1 MLVYECLCRKNMY
14 EYGERIV
21 VRSNNEYNTHT
32 HPHTLFTPP
41 VYKHWQLLR
50 KFKSWRAYS
59 GEIVNLANVEKQY
72 LTSCNACSQP

>member
-41 VYKHWQLLR
+41 VYKH
-50 KFKSWRAYS
+50 
-59 GEIVNLANVEKQY
+59 
-72 LTSCNACSQP
+72 